1 MGPPTILG
9 LDLGQT
15 QQFSALAAIRE
26 FEQDAH
32 GRSVWAV
39 PVLTRWP
46 LGTPYPEIVSGV
58 ADIAGR
64 LDQPVLVV
72 DGTAV
77 GRGTVD
83 LFRQAEL
90 PVSEFV
96 SVTVTAGHQA
106 HRLTPEF
113 WTTPKKD
120 LVAAVQSV
128 LQGRRLKVARGLR
141 EAATLTRELATFRA
155 KTTTSASESL
165 DDWREGRHDDL
176 VLAVA
181 LAVWMGEFGPPPELN
196 IVTFQLDPLS
206 PGSWSAPQ
214 VVYPNV
220 RYFPPYDSFQPLPQ
234 IDGAPLLACP
244 DFKTQEQAAHFL
256 VALHRKLGLPAPR
269 FTVEL
274 TDNERSAV
282 EGKVAE
288 FVLQRQLR
296 PATVA
301 PDYTS
306 PASGQES
313 RLC

>member
-1 MGPPTILG
+1 MAPRTIVG
-9 LDLGQT
+9 LDLGQA
-15 QQFSALAAIRE
+15 QQFSALAAVRE
-26 FEQDAH
+26 AGQDAQGH
-32 GRSVWAV
+32 TTWAV

-46 LGTPYPEIVSGV
+46 LGTPYPQIVSDV
-58 ADIAGR
+58 AAIAAR
-64 LDQPVLVV
+64 LDRPVLVV

-83 LFRQAEL
+83 LFRLADL
-90 PVSEFV
+90 PVDEV
-96 SVTVTAGHQA
+96 LAVTVTAGHQA
-106 HRLTPEF
+106 HRANAES

-128 LQGRRLKVARGLR
+128 LQGRRLKIARGLR
-141 EAATLTRELATFRA
+141 EAATLMRELSMFKVKPTVAT
-155 KTTTSASESL
+155 EGL
-165 DDWREGRHDDL
+165 DGWREGTHDDL

-181 LAVWMGEFGPPPELN
+181 LAVWLGEFGPPPELN

-234 IDGAPLLACP
+234 IDGQPLLGCP

-269 FTVEL
+269 FSVEL

-301 PDYTS
+301 HD
-306 PASGQES
+306 
-313 RLC
+313 